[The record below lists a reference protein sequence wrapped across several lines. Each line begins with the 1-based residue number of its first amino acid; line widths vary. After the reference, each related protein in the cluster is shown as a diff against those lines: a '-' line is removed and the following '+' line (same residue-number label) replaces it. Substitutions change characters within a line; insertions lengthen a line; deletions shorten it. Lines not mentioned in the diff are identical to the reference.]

1 LGQREEQLK
10 GNKKIMTI
18 VETKNSI
25 HGNNDGVEEQKYN
38 LTLELVEKIITHE
51 TKHGTKENIF

>member
-1 LGQREEQLK
+1 
-10 GNKKIMTI
+10 MTI
-18 VETKNSI
+18 VETKDSI